1 MRSKD
6 PTHLSNLLTTQTLLK
21 SIYQNDFSFYIYSNE
36 CLEGDE
42 TNFEPSRIF
51 FIKKKQEKKSDT
63 GKRHQEEEE
72 RTLKIRQRDEK
83 R

>member
-1 MRSKD
+1 MAKAYEKSATGYFLRIYMGQNQQKGTFQGPD
-6 PTHLSNLLTTQTLLK
+6 PTHLSNFLTTQTLLK

-51 FIKKKQEKKSDT
+51 
-63 GKRHQEEEE
+63 
-72 RTLKIRQRDEK
+72 L
-83 R
+83 